1 MTSVGDDLGA
11 RPAPEDPE
19 HDRPDGAPS
28 DAPAEAPVADAD
40 RGADAPLERRTRLLT
55 QQWAT
60 LRKRRLEA
68 IGSRRG
74 PLEVTGSSNLRRAEV
89 PWGLDLAAAWSWR
102 LLLIAGA
109 GYLVLWL
116 LAYFAVV
123 TLPLAISLLIAALVS
138 PAVSGLRRIG
148 VPKAL
153 GALLVVLVGLGAL
166 VALLT
171 FVGRQVADGA
181 SDLADQTA
189 AGLGQVREWV
199 QTGPLG
205 ASDTQIND
213 WLGQAQAAVV
223 DTAQDGAVLARV
235 TEFGLALG
243 HVVAGMFI
251 VLFATYFFLAD
262 GARIWSWVVR
272 IAPRDARRQ
281 LDGSGRVAWVSLTRF
296 VRATVIIA
304 LADSIGIMIWAAV
317 LDVPLV
323 AAIGVLVFLGAFV
336 PMVGATV
343 AGGVA
348 VLVALVAHG
357 PLTAL
362 LMLVG
367 VIVVQQIEGHLLQ
380 PFLTGRF
387 VSVHPLGVIVAIG
400 CGVLVAGIAGALI
413 AVPLVA
419 ALNAVVHHLAGHDV
433 DPGPVGDEPEK
444 VSA

>member
-1 MTSVGDDLGA
+1 MTSVGDDLE
-11 RPAPEDPE
+11 APEARTDPAA
-19 HDRPDGAPS
+19 PDVRADVGTDGQVPQTA
-28 DAPAEAPVADAD
+28 AEKERSAS
-40 RGADAPLERRTRLLT
+40 ERRTRLLG
-55 QQWAT
+55 QQWAA
-60 LRKRRLEA
+60 LRQRRLEA
-68 IGSRRG
+68 
-74 PLEVTGSSNLRRAEV
+74 LEARHAPVVVGGSSNLRRAEV

-123 TLPLAISLLIAALVS
+123 TLPLAISLLVAALASPGVS
-138 PAVSGLRRIG
+138 LLRRVG
-148 VPKAL
+148 LPKPL
-153 GALLVVLVGLGAL
+153 GALVVVLVGLGGLA
-166 VALLT
+166 ALLT

-181 SDLADQTA
+181 SDLAAQVAT
-189 AGLGQVREWV
+189 GLGQVREWV
-199 QTGPLG
+199 QDGPLG
-205 ASDTQIND
+205 ASDTQINT
-213 WLGQAQAAVV
+213 WLGQAQDTVV
-223 DTAQDGAVLARV
+223 DTARDGGVLTQV
-235 TEFGLALG
+235 TELGLALG

-262 GARIWSWVVR
+262 GARIWGWVVR
-272 IAPRDARRQ
+272 IAPRDAREQ
-281 LDGSGRVAWVSLTRF
+281 LDGSGRVAWVSMTRF
-296 VRATVIIA
+296 VRATVIVA

-343 AGGVA
+343 AGTVA

-357 PLTAL
+357 PWVAL
-362 LMLVG
+362 LMLLG

-433 DPGPVGDEPEK
+433 EPGPLAHEPEP
-444 VSA
+444 ATP

>member
-1 MTSVGDDLGA
+1 
-11 RPAPEDPE
+11 
-19 HDRPDGAPS
+19 
-28 DAPAEAPVADAD
+28 
-40 RGADAPLERRTRLLT
+40 
-55 QQWAT
+55 
-60 LRKRRLEA
+60 
-68 IGSRRG
+68 
-74 PLEVTGSSNLRRAEV
+74 
-89 PWGLDLAAAWSWR
+89 
-102 LLLIAGA
+102 
-109 GYLVLWL
+109 
-116 LAYFAVV
+116 
-123 TLPLAISLLIAALVS
+123 
-138 PAVSGLRRIG
+138 

-153 GALLVVLVGLGAL
+153 GALLVVLVGLGGL

-189 AGLGQVREWV
+189 AGLGQVRQWV

-205 ASDTQIND
+205 ASDTQVND
-213 WLGQAQAAVV
+213 WLAQAQAAIV
-223 DTAQDGAVLARV
+223 DTAQDGAVLTRV

-262 GARIWSWVVR
+262 GARIWSWIVR

-304 LADSIGIMIWAAV
+304 LADSIGVMIWAAV

-400 CGVLVAGIAGALI
+400 CGVLVAGVAGALI

-419 ALNAVVHHLAGHDV
+419 ALNAVVHHLAGHEV
-433 DPGPVGDEPEK
+433 DPGPVGEEPEK
-444 VSA
+444 VTS